1 MPEILLP
8 PPLTLVRG
16 TINAIISTI
25 EFTIILWGLSGLLAL
40 FGIEIPKGVVFFI
53 YLFILAATAIS
64 VWIGLPLVKLNF
76 NKEKLQ
82 GNYRYSSYPFK
93 RSRRK
98 HRFLPRRKKGTQLTK
113 TEIPTNYPKPLA
125 YCFKNVGLRWL

>member
-1 MPEILLP
+1 M
-8 PPLTLVRG
+8 
-16 TINAIISTI
+16 
-25 EFTIILWGLSGLLAL
+25 GLSGLLAL

-98 HRFLPRRKKGTQLTK
+98 HRFLPGEKREHSLLKQKFQQIIQNRWRIVLKML
-113 TEIPTNYPKPLA
+113 
-125 YCFKNVGLRWL
+125 GLDGFNTGVSETAKLLH